1 VTASRGSTPGVT
13 GDLVSA
19 GHEAASSHWLVV
31 LARGGLVAR
40 GVNYVLIGILAGQIA
55 FGTAGR
61 NERRVGA
68 LRGVASHPGGTVVLW
83 LLALGFAGMM
93 LWRLAEA
100 GYGQAGSEGNKPRKR
115 LASLGSA
122 IVYGLVL
129 AGVIGFLLGSG
140 SQTSGNHQSKAL
152 TARFMSH
159 AGGRWVV
166 LLVGLVVV
174 GAGLAIIVGGVR
186 RTFLKQLSLGQLS
199 ARARQSVE
207 ALGVVGVVARG
218 IVFAVVGGFLAIAAV
233 TFDAQKAQGLDGAVH
248 KVATTPLGPWLLVAV
263 ALGLVTF
270 GVYSICEARWR
281 DVRPG

>member
-1 VTASRGSTPGVT
+1 MTASRESTSGVT
-13 GDLVSA
+13 GELLSA
-19 GHEAASSHWLVV
+19 GHDAASSDWLVL
-31 LARGGLVAR
+31 LARGGLVTR

-68 LRGVASHPGGTVVLW
+68 LRDVAAHPGGTPVLW
-83 LLALGFAGMM
+83 LLAVGFAGLI

-100 GYGQAGSEGNKPRKR
+100 AYGQAGPEGNKPRNR

-122 IVYGLVL
+122 ILYGLVL

-159 AGGRWVV
+159 EGGRWIV

-174 GAGLAIIVGGVR
+174 GAGLAILVSGVR
-186 RTFLKQLSLGQLS
+186 KTFLKQLSLGQMS
-199 ARARQSVE
+199 TGARQAVE
-207 ALGVVGVVARG
+207 VLGVVGTSARG
-218 IVFAVVGGFLAIAAV
+218 IIFAVVGAFLTVAAI
-233 TFDAQKAQGLDGAVH
+233 TFDAQKAQGLDGALH
-248 KVATTPLGPWLLVAV
+248 KVATTPLGPWLLVAM

-270 GVYSICEARWR
+270 GVYSFCEARWR
-281 DVRPG
+281 DVQPG

>member
-1 VTASRGSTPGVT
+1 M
-13 GDLVSA
+13 VSA
-19 GHEAASSHWLVV
+19 GHEAASSQWLAV

-68 LRGVASHPGGTVVLW
+68 LRAVAGHPGGTVVLW
-83 LLALGFAGMM
+83 LLAVGFAGLT

-100 GYGQAGSEGNKPRKR
+100 AYGQAGSEGNKPSKR
-115 LASLGSA
+115 LASLGGA
-122 IVYGLVL
+122 ILYGLVL
-129 AGVIGFLLGSG
+129 VGVVGFLVGG
-140 SQTSGNHQSKAL
+140 ASQTSGNHQSKAL

-159 AGGRWVV
+159 EGGRWLV

-174 GAGLAIIVGGVR
+174 GAGLAVVVGGVR
-186 RTFLKQLSLGQLS
+186 KTFLKKLSVGQMS
-199 ARARQSVE
+199 TRARETVE
-207 ALGVVGVVARG
+207 VLGVVGVVARG
-218 IVFAVVGGFLAIAAV
+218 IVFAVVGGFLAVAAA
-233 TFDAQKAQGLDGAVH
+233 TFDAKKAQGLDGALH

-270 GVYSICEARWR
+270 GVYSFCEARWR
-281 DVRPG
+281 DVQPG